1 MQFGRFRLSLLF
13 FVLASAFAHSIVC
26 AQNFTGIPIQV
37 QNSAK
42 ISERYTKWEVY
53 RLNATEVHYYTQD
66 HTNEVI
72 YLHLGNRHWGMQ
84 LNYNDMFDDNFKLV
98 HQTEQGDFPL
108 HTTVR
113 PYKGVNTVD
122 NGPVRITTDE
132 GFIYGS
138 VSSGGE
144 VYYIQPLWYVD
155 PSYDK
160 DLYLVYNRK
169 DVITTGLDLGCGTDH
184 DHHDDALHEDIDQKV
199 EEKIQADNGASAC
212 YQVDLAIASDAS
224 MLTKYGNASA
234 VQAHN
239 IGVLN
244 NVEGDY
250 TGVFNHDI
258 TFNIVIQIVSSANPW
273 GATSVAGNYLANFRN
288 WGNNGGFGVSY
299 DLAEMW
305 TNIDLDG
312 GTIGIAYLTAVCTP
326 NRYHVLQ
333 DFSND
338 ADLLRVLTSHEIG
351 HNFAASHDNCPSGG
365 TLFIMCPFV
374 STSTEWSTASVNS
387 INGHITSRINNGC
400 LQLCSSGPPPTPDF
414 SWSPEPAC
422 INQPVSFTDES
433 TGTINTY
440 NWTFPGGI
448 PATSTA
454 ANPTVT
460 WTTAG
465 IKNVTLILNNG
476 TASQASISK
485 QVTVLGIPTASFTQ
499 TVNGLT
505 VSFNATVTGTTSV
518 LWDFGDGNTSTEED
532 PVYTYSEGNTY
543 VVTLTVEGPCGSI
556 VRTANVNTAPVA
568 DFFASETSGCA
579 PLTVNFTNNSS
590 PNAVSYLWQFPGGIP
605 GSSQQA
611 NPVVVYQSSGVYSV
625 TLTAYNSV
633 GSSVATYNN
642 LITVNTVP
650 SANFTQTV
658 NGLTVSFTSITNT
671 GTSYVWEF
679 GNGAT
684 SDEQNPV
691 YTYPTGGN
699 YTVVL
704 TIFNDCGS
712 TTVTKVIN
720 LALPPT
726 ASFTASP
733 STGCG
738 PLTVNFSSTSTNAT
752 GLQWSFPGGTP
763 STATV
768 PNPVVVYT
776 NPDTYTATLT
786 ATNAAGPNTAT
797 QTITVQTVPNTSF
810 SSSVNNAVV
819 SFTNTTAN
827 ATSYFWDFGDGTN
840 STAANPQHTYAA
852 DGTYQVVLSALNACG
867 TSTFTQTVTIVT
879 PPVANFSAS
888 ATSGCA
894 PLTVQ
899 FSNTSSANATGFA
912 WQFPGGTPSSS
923 TVANPVVTYA
933 TPGQYNVILTVSNAA
948 GSNTATQNSYITV
961 NTAPTASFTQ
971 SVNGL
976 QATFTST
983 STGGATTYSWA
994 VSNNTTSNQPNF
1006 TTTFA
1011 AAGTYTVTL
1020 TSGNACGTSTAVQ
1033 TVTIVEAPTASFT
1046 ATPTTGCNTLTVQ
1059 FTNTSAGN
1067 PTGFSWQF
1075 PGGSPSSSTD
1085 ANPVVVYN
1093 TPGTYNVVLT
1103 ASNAAG
1109 SGSTTQTGF
1118 INVGVAP
1125 VAGFTSTT
1133 TNTSVAF
1140 TNSSANATTYSW
1152 AFGDGNSSAQA
1163 SPVHTYV
1170 NDGVYTVVLTATNAC
1185 GTSTSTQVVTI
1196 VSPPTAGFTVSS
1208 SNGCAPFVVTMNNT
1222 SSANATSFVWQFPG
1236 GNPASSTDV
1245 NPVVTYNA
1253 AGTYS
1258 ITLTA
1263 TNAAGST
1270 STAQTNAVTVGSGP
1284 TSGFM
1289 VTQNGAS
1296 VSFTNT
1302 SSGATAHSWDFGDGG
1317 TATGTNTSHLY
1328 LADGVYTVILT
1339 STNACGTSTSSQV
1352 VTIVTPPV
1360 ANMTATNNVGCAP
1373 LTVQFNN
1380 SSTANATTFNWQF
1393 PGGTPATSTEVNP
1406 VVTYATPGLY
1416 SVILTASNSQG
1427 SSTVT
1432 QTNFVTAVGNPVA
1445 GFTYDTTG
1453 TEVVFTS
1460 TSTST
1465 TSYNWNFGDGNTS
1478 TESDPSH
1485 NYATDGVYTVVL
1497 IAGNTCGTDTFTQ
1510 LVTVITPPSANFAAT
1525 TTTGCAPF
1533 TATFNNT
1540 STPNATDFVWLF
1552 PGGTP
1557 STSTEANPTVV
1568 YDAAGVYDVS
1578 LTASNSAGNSVV
1590 TKLSYIAVAGL
1601 PSPLFTYQ
1609 LGGLSAQFTNASFNA
1624 TTYSWNFGDGGS
1636 STEVN
1641 PVHDYAAPGTY
1652 TVEMIAT
1659 NDCGSRNY
1667 ITEVVIEGSAPIADF
1682 SGGEQ
1687 LSGCAPFEVQFS
1699 DLSVGQPTAWDW
1711 AFTLNGDLMQTAQTQ
1726 NPLVVFTEPG
1736 LYDVSLTAT
1745 NAFGTNTTTKLLYV
1759 TVNAAPTA
1767 AFDASVGVNGQVT
1780 FTNNSQNAQV
1790 YSWNFGDN
1798 STASSEASPT
1808 HTYTVSGSYNVVLS
1822 AISECG
1828 VSVFQTIVI
1837 VDVSGVEDVSW
1848 VEKFRLYPNPNTGIF
1863 QLEMEGQHSDE
1874 LQFDLF
1880 GTEGKLIRSDRMN
1893 FATGSLNH
1901 RFDYGALPAGVYA
1914 FRISDAQTSFVVR
1927 VTITR

>member
-1 MQFGRFRLSLLF
+1 MQFGRLRLSLLI
-13 FVLASAFAHSIVC
+13 FVLATAFAHLTVC
-26 AQNFTGIPIQV
+26 AQNFTGIPVQV

-42 ISERYTKWEVY
+42 ISERYVKWEVY
-53 RLNATEVHYYTQD
+53 RLNADAMHYFLQD
-66 HTNEVI
+66 EPNEPV
-72 YLHLGNRHWGMQ
+72 YLHLGNQHFGMQ
-84 LNYNDMFDDNFKLV
+84 LQYNDMFDDNFKLV
-98 HQTEQGDFPL
+98 YQTDQGDFPL
-108 HTTVR
+108 RTTVR
-113 PYKGVNTVD
+113 PYKGVNTAD
-122 NGPVRITTDE
+122 NSPVRLTMDE
-132 GFIYGS
+132 DFIYGS
-138 VSSGGE
+138 IRSAGE

-155 PSYDK
+155 PSFDK

-184 DHHDDALHEDIDQKV
+184 DHHEDPLHEDIDQKI

-224 MLTKYGNASA
+224 MLSKYGNAGA

-250 TGVFNHDI
+250 TGAFNHDI
-258 TFNIVIQIVSSANPW
+258 TFNIVIQIVSNTNPW

-299 DLAEMW
+299 DLAELW

-312 GTIGIAYLTAVCTP
+312 STIGIAYLTAVCTP

-333 DFSND
+333 DFSSD

-365 TLFIMCPFV
+365 TLYIMCPFV
-374 STSTEWSTASVNS
+374 STSTQWSAASVNS
-387 INGHITSRINNGC
+387 ISSHITSRINNGC

-422 INQPVSFTDES
+422 VNQSVAFTDES
-433 TGTINTY
+433 IGTVNTY

-448 PATSTA
+448 PATSTS

-460 WTTAG
+460 WPTPG
-465 IKNVTLILNNG
+465 VKNVTLVLNNG
-476 TASQASISK
+476 SASQASIAK
-485 QVTVLGIPTASFTQ
+485 PVTVLGIPTASFTQ
-499 TVNGLT
+499 IVNGLT
-505 VSFNATVTGTTSV
+505 VSFNATVTGATSV
-518 LWDFGDGNTSTEED
+518 LWDFGDGNSSTQED
-532 PVYTYSEGNTY
+532 PVYTYSDGNTY
-543 VVTLTVEGPCGSI
+543 VVTLTVEGPCGTI

-568 DFFASETSGCA
+568 DFSVSETVGCA
-579 PLTVNFTNNSS
+579 PFTVNFANNSS
-590 PNAVSYLWQFPGGIP
+590 PNAVTYLWQFPGGIP
-605 GSSQQA
+605 SSSQQV
-611 NPVVVYQSSGVYSV
+611 NPVVVYQTPGVYSV
-625 TLTAYNSV
+625 TLTAFNSV

-642 LITVNTVP
+642 FIVVNTVP
-650 SANFTQTV
+650 SANFTYTV
-658 NGLTVSFTSITNT
+658 NGLTVNFTSTTNT

-699 YTVVL
+699 YTVLL
-704 TIFNDCGS
+704 TIYNDCNS
-712 TTVTKVIN
+712 TTVTKVVN

-738 PLTVNFSSTSTNAT
+738 PLTVNFSSTSVNAT
-752 GLQWSFPGGTP
+752 GLQWSFPGGSP
-763 STATV
+763 ATATV

-776 NPDTYTATLT
+776 NPGTYTATLT

-797 QTITVQTVPNTSF
+797 QTITVQTVPNPSF

-819 SFTNTTAN
+819 NFTNTTAN
-827 ATSYFWDFGDGTN
+827 ATSYFWDFGDGNN
-840 STAANPQHTYAA
+840 STSANPQHTYAA
-852 DGTYQVVLSALNACG
+852 DGTYQVVLNALNACG
-867 TSTFTQTVTIVT
+867 TSTIAQTVTIVT

-888 ATSGCA
+888 VTSGCA

-899 FSNTSSANATGFA
+899 FSNTASANATGFA
-912 WQFPGGTPSSS
+912 WQFPGGSPSSS
-923 TVANPVVTYA
+923 TNANPVVTYA

-961 NTAPTASFTQ
+961 NSAPAAAFTQ

-983 STGGATTYSWA
+983 STGGATTYSWVA
-994 VSNNTTSNQPNF
+994 SNNTTSNQPNF

-1020 TSGNACGTSTAVQ
+1020 TAGNACGTSTAVQ

-1046 ATPTTGCNTLTVQ
+1046 ATPTTGCNTLNVQ

-1067 PTGFSWQF
+1067 PTAFSWQF
-1075 PGGSPSSSTD
+1075 PGGTPSSSTD
-1085 ANPVVVYN
+1085 ANPVVVYS

-1103 ASNAAG
+1103 ASNGAG
-1109 SGSTTQTGF
+1109 SGSITQTAF

-1152 AFGDGNSSAQA
+1152 AFGDGNSSSQA
-1163 SPVHTYV
+1163 NPVHTYV

-1185 GTSTSTQVVTI
+1185 GTSTSTQVVSI

-1236 GNPASSTDV
+1236 GNPASSTEA

-1253 AGTYS
+1253 PGTYN

-1270 STAQTNAVTVGSGP
+1270 TTAQTNAVTVGSGP
-1284 TSGFM
+1284 TSSFM
-1289 VTQNGAS
+1289 VNQNGAS

-1302 SSGATAHSWDFGDGG
+1302 SSGATAYSWAFGDGSI
-1317 TATGTNTSHLY
+1317 ATGANTSHLY
-1328 LADGVYTVILT
+1328 LNDGVYTVVLT
-1339 STNACGTSTSSQV
+1339 SSNACGTSTSSQV

-1360 ANMTATNNVGCAP
+1360 ANMSATNNVGCAP

-1380 SSTANATTFNWQF
+1380 SSTPNATSFNWLF
-1393 PGGTPATSTEVNP
+1393 PGGTPASSTEANP
-1406 VVTYATPGLY
+1406 VVVYETPGLY
-1416 SVILTASNSQG
+1416 SVILTASNAQG
-1427 SSTVT
+1427 ASTVT
-1432 QTNFVTAVGNPVA
+1432 QTNFVTAVGDPVA
-1445 GFTYDTTG
+1445 NFTTDTLG
-1453 TEVVFTS
+1453 TEVTFTS
-1460 TSTST
+1460 TSTGA
-1465 TSYNWNFGDGNTS
+1465 TSFLWHFGDGNTS
-1478 TESDPSH
+1478 TESDPIH
-1485 NYATDGVYTVVL
+1485 NYATDGVFEVVL
-1497 IAGNTCGTDTFTQ
+1497 IAGNTCGADTITRP
-1510 LVTVITPPSANFAAT
+1510 VTVIIPPLANFGANT
-1525 TTTGCAPF
+1525 ITGCAPLSVTF
-1533 TATFNNT
+1533 TNT
-1540 STPNATDFVWLF
+1540 STPNATNFVWLF

-1578 LTASNSAGNSVV
+1578 LTASNSAGSSVV
-1590 TKLSYIAVAGL
+1590 TKLSYIGVNGL

-1609 LGGLSAQFTNASFNA
+1609 LGGLSAQFNNASFNA
-1624 TTYSWNFGDGGS
+1624 TSYAWNFGDGGS
-1636 STEVN
+1636 STAVN
-1641 PVHDYAAPGTY
+1641 PVHNYSTPGTY

-1667 ITEVVIEGSAPIADF
+1667 ITEVVIEGTAPIADF

-1687 LSGCAPFEVQFS
+1687 LTGCAPFEVQFA
-1699 DLSVGQPTAWDW
+1699 DLSVGQPTTWEW
-1711 AFTLNGDLMQTAQTQ
+1711 SFVLNGDVIDTAKTQ
-1726 NPLVVFTEPG
+1726 NPLVVFNEPG
-1736 LYDVSLTAT
+1736 VYDVSLTV
-1745 NAFGTNTTTKLLYV
+1745 TNTFGANTVTKLLYV

-1767 AFDASVGVNGQVT
+1767 AFAPTVGINGQVT

-1798 STASSEASPT
+1798 SPASSEVNPT
-1808 HTYTVSGSYNVVLS
+1808 HTYTESGSYNVVLS
-1822 AISECG
+1822 AINECG
-1828 VSVFQTIVI
+1828 VSVFQTTVN
-1837 VDVSGVEDVSW
+1837 VDVSGVEDVNW
-1848 VEKFRLYPNPNTGIF
+1848 VEKFRLFPNPNTGAF
-1863 QLEMEGQHSDE
+1863 QLEMEGTGSDE

-1880 GTEGKLIRSDRMN
+1880 STEGKLIRTDRLN
-1893 FATGSLNH
+1893 FSTGSLKH
-1901 RFDYGALPAGVYA
+1901 RFDYGALPTGVYA
-1914 FRISDAQTSFVVR
+1914 FRISDARTSFVVR